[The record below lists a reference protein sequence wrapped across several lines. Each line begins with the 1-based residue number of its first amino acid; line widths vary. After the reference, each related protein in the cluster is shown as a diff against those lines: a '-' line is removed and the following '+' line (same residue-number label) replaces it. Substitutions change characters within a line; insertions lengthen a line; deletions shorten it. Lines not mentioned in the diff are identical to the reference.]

1 MNSQTSIVQVF
12 IPVLVSSCGGQGPH
26 KLLSI
31 PLIIRPNLV
40 LNSGGKS
47 GALTI
52 KNDHDFSVALVSLL
66 KKKKDTCGIGVEF
79 DLDNMDGF
87 HIRKRVCSVH

>member
-1 MNSQTSIVQVF
+1 MNFQTSIVQVF
-12 IPVLVSSCGGQGPH
+12 IPVLVSSCGGQGSC

-47 GALTI
+47 GVLTI
-52 KNDHDFSVALVSLL
+52 ENDHDFSVALVSLL
-66 KKKKDTCGIGVEF
+66 KRKDTCGIGVEF

-87 HIRKRVCSVH
+87 CIRKSVCSVH